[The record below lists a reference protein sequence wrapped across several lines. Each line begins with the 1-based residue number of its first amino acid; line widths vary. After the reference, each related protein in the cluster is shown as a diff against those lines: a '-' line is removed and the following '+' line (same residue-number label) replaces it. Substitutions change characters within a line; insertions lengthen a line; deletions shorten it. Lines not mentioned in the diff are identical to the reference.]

1 MLMMEHSSNQKKLN
15 QSRMEKWL
23 NQDRIQTEAEYTLR
37 DAILME
43 IENVRRWKL
52 RTALNQDEIRMN
64 VMFNNQKT
72 SNGTG
77 ISRYRINIIN
87 IRIHNNEWM

>member
-1 MLMMEHSSNQKKLN
+1 
-15 QSRMEKWL
+15 MEKWL
-23 NQDRIQTEAEYTLR
+23 NQDRIQTETEYTLR

-52 RTALNQDEIRMN
+52 RTALNQDEIRIN

-72 SNGTG
+72 SNGMG
-77 ISRYRINIIN
+77 ISRYKKKKAL
-87 IRIHNNEWM
+87 

>member
-1 MLMMEHSSNQKKLN
+1 MLMMDHSSKQKKFN

-64 VMFNNQKT
+64 VMFNNQNT

-77 ISRYRINIIN
+77 ISRYKKKKAL
-87 IRIHNNEWM
+87 

>member
-1 MLMMEHSSNQKKLN
+1 ME
-15 QSRMEKWL
+15 EWL
-23 NQDRIQTEAEYTLR
+23 NQDRIQTETEYTLR

-52 RTALNQDEIRMN
+52 RTALNQDEIRIN

-72 SNGTG
+72 SNGMG
-77 ISRYRINIIN
+77 ISRYKKKKSIVELGL
-87 IRIHNNEWM
+87 HTTEWKC

>member
-1 MLMMEHSSNQKKLN
+1 
-15 QSRMEKWL
+15 MEKWFNL
-23 NQDRIQTEAEYTLR
+23 DRIQTEAEYTLR

-77 ISRYRINIIN
+77 ISRYKIKSIVELGL
-87 IRIHNNEWM
+87 HTTEWKC

>member
-1 MLMMEHSSNQKKLN
+1 
-15 QSRMEKWL
+15 MEKWL
-23 NQDRIQTEAEYTLR
+23 NQDRIQTEAEYTLL

-52 RTALNQDEIRMN
+52 KTALNQDEIRMN
-64 VMFNNQKT
+64 VMLNNQKT

-77 ISRYRINIIN
+77 ISRYKTKSIVELGL
-87 IRIHNNEWM
+87 HTTEWKC

>member
-1 MLMMEHSSNQKKLN
+1 ME
-15 QSRMEKWL
+15 EWL

-43 IENVRRWKL
+43 IDIVRRWNL
-52 RTALNQDEIRMN
+52 RTALSQDEIRMN
-64 VMFNNQKT
+64 VMINNQKT

-77 ISRYRINIIN
+77 ISRYKNKSIVELGL
-87 IRIHNNEWM
+87 HTTEWKC